1 MVHARLICGL
11 LALLAGVSAGSTA
24 QLQPSNPDS
33 ALLSI
38 LNQLQGT
45 PLALKDAKKHL
56 LEASPS
62 VRSAEAA
69 VAAARGAVRRERGSF
84 DPELSLLWDYA
95 DQKQPSASFFAG
107 ASLLHT
113 VEATGSAG
121 LNWDLPF
128 GTRIEA
134 SLSAVRLNTNSSFAF
149 LTPQYTAL
157 GTLTL
162 RQPLLR
168 GFGVASRKSLASTEQ
183 LLESAQSRYDQEA
196 LFVTTQVENIYWD
209 LYAGE
214 RDYAVQKL
222 TRDRAAAFLK
232 DTELRAQ
239 AGLVGPNQVANA
251 RTFLAEQEILL
262 LDREEQ
268 LDGLSDQLAV
278 VIGVR
283 PAGGQSR
290 FIATD
295 QPADVPLVEETD
307 VLVEEAFR
315 RNLELRAAK
324 ADIEARRALARAAS
338 WEALPSVDFVGSLG
352 GNGLAGT
359 AHDVVFGSD
368 TLRTAVGGGFG
379 DAISQVVSRDFPTWR
394 VGLEV
399 SVPLGFRR
407 GLGEEDRLEAEV
419 VIAEQRYVAEQR
431 ILEAEVRAGC
441 RELQHGRRRLNA
453 AREGVVAAQEQVRIG
468 LIEFQNGRSTAF
480 ELVRL
485 GADFAVAQQRYSQAL
500 VRSAKA
506 AASLR
511 QLTSGAY
518 GGEARNH
525 SIVSEIR
532 VSTVSKTQLCY

>member
-1 MVHARLICGL
+1 MIHARMICGL
-11 LALLAGVSAGSTA
+11 LALLVGAIGGSTA

-33 ALLSI
+33 ALLTI

-45 PLALKDAKKHL
+45 PLALRDAKQHS
-56 LEASPS
+56 LETGPS

-69 VAAARGAVRRERGSF
+69 VAAARGVVRREGGAF
-84 DPELSLLWDYA
+84 DPELSLLWDY
-95 DQKQPSASFFAG
+95 DDEKQPAASFFAG

-113 VEATGSAG
+113 VQETGNAG
-121 LNWDLPF
+121 LLWNLPF

-134 SLSAVRLNTNSSFAF
+134 SLNAVRLNTNSSFAF
-149 LTPQYTAL
+149 LTPQYTTI

-168 GFGVASRKSLASTEQ
+168 GFDISGRKNLSSAEQ
-183 LLESAQSRYDQEA
+183 QLESARARYDQEA
-196 LFVTTQVENIYWD
+196 LFIATQVEHLYWD

-239 AGLVGPNQVANA
+239 AGLIGPNQVANA

-268 LDGLSDQLAV
+268 LDGLSDQLAAA
-278 VIGVR
+278 IGVR
-283 PAGGQSR
+283 PDSAQTR

-295 QPADVPLVEETD
+295 QPGDVQLVEETD
-307 VLVEEAFR
+307 ALVKEAFL
-315 RNLELRAAK
+315 RNLELRAVK
-324 ADIEARRALARAAS
+324 ADIDARRVLARAAS
-338 WEALPSVDFVGSLG
+338 WEALPSVDLVGSIG
-352 GNGLAGT
+352 SNGLAGT
-359 AHDVVFGSD
+359 AQDVIFGND
-368 TLRTAVGGGFG
+368 TLRTTVGGGFG
-379 DAISQVVSRDFPTWR
+379 DAIRQAVSRDFPTWR

-399 SVPLGFRR
+399 NVPIGFRR
-407 GLGEEDRLEAEV
+407 GLGEQDRLEAEV
-419 VIAEQRYVAEQR
+419 VIAEQRYIAEQR

-441 RELQHGRRRLNA
+441 RELLHGQRRLNA
-453 AREGVVAAQEQVRIG
+453 AREGVTAAQEQVRIG

-500 VRSAKA
+500 VRGAKA

-518 GGEARNH
+518 GVEAPG
-525 SIVSEIR
+525 
-532 VSTVSKTQLCY
+532 K

>member
-11 LALLAGVSAGSTA
+11 LALLAGVSARSTA

-45 PLALKDAKKHL
+45 PLALKDAKQHL

-84 DPELSLLWDYA
+84 DPELTLLWDYA

-168 GFGVASRKSLASTEQ
+168 GFGVSSRKSLASAEQ

-283 PAGGQSR
+283 PDGGQSR

-338 WEALPSVDFVGSLG
+338 WEALPSVDLVGSFG
-352 GNGLAGT
+352 GNGLAGS

-379 DAISQVVSRDFPTWR
+379 DAINQVVSRDFPTWR

-441 RELQHGRRRLNA
+441 RELQHGRRRMNA
-453 AREGVVAAQEQVRIG
+453 AREGVMAAQEQVRIG

-518 GGEARNH
+518 GGEAPNR
-525 SIVSEIR
+525 
-532 VSTVSKTQLCY
+532 